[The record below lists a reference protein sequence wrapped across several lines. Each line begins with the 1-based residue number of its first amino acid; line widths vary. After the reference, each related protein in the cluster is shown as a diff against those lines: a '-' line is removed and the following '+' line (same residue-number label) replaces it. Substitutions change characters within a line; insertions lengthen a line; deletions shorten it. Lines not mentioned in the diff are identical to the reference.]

1 MARWIKAAV
10 KGRRWRELAA
20 RLGWMGIVALLIYG
34 VQHLPVSME
43 WKIAIGEGIGIFGGV
58 ELILDVIRGLRME
71 REIEELRR
79 KAYAEERENEELRR
93 RNAESG
99 SHHPGNP
106 RTGKRGTPPPRRR
119 TGVHRQHPQATK
131 RQRRLAA
138 NPAGI
143 TAARPARRAA
153 FR

>member
-10 KGRRWRELAA
+10 KGRRWRELVA
-20 RLGWMGIVALLIYG
+20 RLGWMTIVGLLIYG

-58 ELILDVIRGLRME
+58 ELILDVIRGHRME

-93 RNAESG
+93 RNAELEAIIRATQERE
-99 SHHPGNP
+99 NQEL
-106 RTGKRGTPPPRRR
+106 RRR
-119 TGVHRQHPQATK
+119 VAELESIVNTPKQPGGQDA
-131 RQRRLAA
+131 
-138 NPAGI
+138 
-143 TAARPARRAA
+143 
-153 FR
+153 

>member
-1 MARWIKAAV
+1 MARWLKAAV

-20 RLGWMGIVALLIYG
+20 RLSWMGIVGLLIYG

-79 KAYAEERENEELRR
+79 KAYAEEQENEKLRRRNAELEAIIRATQERENEELRR
-93 RNAESG
+93 RVAELESTVNTLKQQN
-99 SHHPGNP
+99 GND
-106 RTGKRGTPPPRRR
+106 
-119 TGVHRQHPQATK
+119 A
-131 RQRRLAA
+131 
-138 NPAGI
+138 
-143 TAARPARRAA
+143 
-153 FR
+153 

>member
-10 KGRRWRELAA
+10 KGRRWRELTA
-20 RLGWMGIVALLIYG
+20 RLSWMGIVALLIYG

-79 KAYAEERENEELRR
+79 KAYAEEQENEELRRKAYAEERENEELRR
-93 RNAESG
+93 RNAELEAIIRATQERE
-99 SHHPGNP
+99 NEEL
-106 RTGKRGTPPPRRR
+106 RRR
-119 TGVHRQHPQATK
+119 VAELESTVNTLKQQNGNDA
-131 RQRRLAA
+131 
-138 NPAGI
+138 
-143 TAARPARRAA
+143 
-153 FR
+153 

>member
-1 MARWIKAAV
+1 MARWLKAAV

-20 RLGWMGIVALLIYG
+20 RLGWMGIVGLLIYG

-79 KAYAEERENEELRR
+79 KAYAEEQENEKLRRRNTELEAIIRAAQERENEELRR
-93 RNAESG
+93 RVAELESTVNTLKQQN
-99 SHHPGNP
+99 GND
-106 RTGKRGTPPPRRR
+106 
-119 TGVHRQHPQATK
+119 A
-131 RQRRLAA
+131 
-138 NPAGI
+138 
-143 TAARPARRAA
+143 
-153 FR
+153 